1 MAISQ
6 TPRGTVHVDRIGARG
21 FQPAV
26 KSSTKQLQADLR
38 YCSPMNDGPQQDP
51 VQRAADPED
60 DLYDIVDW
68 DARGVLDRFS
78 VAVYRGLIATGR
90 RAVIFLGVLIILSQV
105 GLVASVIQ
113 EDPATAAY
121 IGLSVVPALALALY
135 VRGQDVGAEEPLSLL
150 VGTFV
155 LGFILAGFA
164 AVLNSALVG
173 QFEAFG
179 IVGLIA
185 FFYIVVAPV
194 EETVKWLAI
203 RLYGFRSREFTT
215 VVDGAVYGAMAGLGF
230 ATIENALYI
239 SQEVLAIGGASPSL
253 GTLSIT
259 AVRSLAGPGHI
270 IYSAFAGYYLGL
282 AKFNP
287 KNAGP
292 IVVKGLIIAAV
303 LHGTYNVLVTL
314 LPTVVAMSGLAIGTG
329 IAFVGLVIVYDGVA
343 LLALVVKL
351 RRYQSAFH
359 TTGAVDPREDET
371 ASE

>member
-1 MAISQ
+1 
-6 TPRGTVHVDRIGARG
+6 
-21 FQPAV
+21 
-26 KSSTKQLQADLR
+26 
-38 YCSPMNDGPQQDP
+38 MNDGPPRDP
-51 VQRAADPED
+51 IQRAADPDD
-60 DLYDIVDW
+60 DLYDIVQW
-68 DARGVLDRFS
+68 DVRSTLDRFS
-78 VAVYRGLIATGR
+78 VAVYRSLIATGR
-90 RAVIFLGVLIILSQV
+90 RAVILLGFLIILSQI
-105 GLVASVIQ
+105 GLVATVV
-113 EDPATAAY
+113 ERDPATAVY

-135 VRGQDVGAEEPLSLL
+135 VRRQDVGAEEPLVLL

-155 LGFILAGFA
+155 LGVVFAGFA
-164 AVLNSALVG
+164 AVLNSVLIG
-173 QFEAFG
+173 YFEAFG

-203 RLYGFRSREFTT
+203 RLYGFRSPEFTT

-239 SQEVLAIGGASPSL
+239 SQEVLAIGAASPSL

-287 KNAGP
+287 ENAGP
-292 IVVKGLIIAAV
+292 IVVKGLIIAAL

-314 LPTVVAMSGLAIGTG
+314 LPTLVSISGLAVGTG

-351 RRYQSAFH
+351 RRYRSAFDA
-359 TTGAVDPREDET
+359 TGAVDPREGE
-371 ASE
+371 SNPK